1 MYVLEVK
8 DLTVTYRNEERV
20 VRAVDNVSLKIR
32 KGEVLSLVGESGSG
46 KTTLGLAII
55 KLLPPGTVLKGSIM
69 FNGKDLIKLSND
81 ELRDIRGNKISMIFQ
96 EPMTALNPAFTI
108 GYFMTDVLSRKLK
121 ISEKAAKNIVIE
133 SLRKVKIPDPETLL
147 KRYPHELSGGMRQ
160 RVLIALALTTNP
172 ELLIADEPTSAL
184 DVSVQA
190 QILRLL
196 KDLQREYRTTT
207 IFITHNLG
215 VAAQI
220 SDRLAVMYA
229 GKIVELGYVKDIF
242 RRPLHPYTEALLRAV
257 PRLGSKRVEIEP
269 IPGQVPDLA
278 NPPKGCRFHPRCP
291 YAEEICKVKEP
302 LLKDLGDRHVACWLR

>member
-302 LLKDLGDRHVACWLR
+302 LLKDLGDRHIACWLR

>member
-55 KLLPPGTVLKGSIM
+55 KLLPPGTVLKGSVM

-302 LLKDLGDRHVACWLR
+302 LLKDLGDRHIACWLR